1 MDQQGGNFRYT
12 RIFELCAPSDSGG
25 ADTYYGG
32 WPAAAFILRR
42 ALETVQPDFLIST
55 DTGHR
60 IQIFLYA
67 VALYHAIFN
76 EKIAILYA
84 EIGQE
89 CDIQQKK
96 QAENRD
102 VA

>member
-1 MDQQGGNFRYT
+1 M
-12 RIFELCAPSDSGG
+12 E
-25 ADTYYGG
+25 
-32 WPAAAFILRR
+32 
-42 ALETVQPDFLIST
+42 
-55 DTGHR
+55 
-60 IQIFLYA
+60 IFLYG

>member
-1 MDQQGGNFRYT
+1 M
-12 RIFELCAPSDSGG
+12 
-25 ADTYYGG
+25 
-32 WPAAAFILRR
+32 
-42 ALETVQPDFLIST
+42 IST